1 MKFFDYEEFES
12 LYKVEVKP
20 SVTRKGLKQRDLIKK
35 ANALARKNARQE
47 KYARRTY

>member
-12 LYKVEVKP
+12 FYKVEVKP
-20 SVTRKGLKQRDLIKK
+20 SVTRKGLKQRNLDKK
-35 ANALARKNARQE
+35 ANAISRKNARQG